1 MKLATA
7 PQDVTIPES
16 FEQRDVAIGSVAFI
30 LDMFSDKVYS
40 HKERAVIREL
50 SCNAHDAHVTAGT
63 TEVPFDIHLPTSL
76 EPWFSLRDYGTGLAD
91 SDIANVYGAIGI
103 STKRESNEL
112 IGGFGI
118 GSLSPYSLCDSFT
131 VISYFNGTVS
141 TYQCM
146 RDSKRR
152 PVVIPLGSS
161 PTNEPNGLEVKL
173 TVEDKSYTFQQ
184 EAIHVFKFWEGTIPN
199 INNKDVEK
207 SCKEAR
213 DEYTFK
219 GDNYGIST
227 GYGSMVAVMG
237 NIAYKIPSELDVFST
252 EGYITFEIGEL
263 EFDSAR
269 ENLIMNDAVSETIK
283 SRFAEIK
290 KTIKEVAIERINQS
304 PSVFEKAKLAAK
316 MNKGK
321 TGQLIGADV
330 LNKFKL
336 PDTKKSFTYWT
347 KEWSTSRA
355 NTAKQVFPTKNA
367 RYFIQK
373 DRMTARIKSSLKDC
387 ERGTTYYIFDSIAQ
401 SQECAIPSD
410 LIEDLDDL
418 PKVSRSPSSR
428 QRTPATATQK
438 AKEFVFRS
446 SCRYGAD
453 RDRWAIQEVDTTKE
467 VVYVEISRWEP
478 VNCSLTEHCISIH
491 DYVVD
496 LNKFG
501 IDITLVGLKS
511 AFVKTKAFDKLNTI
525 KFEDFIKR
533 EVAKIAP
540 KTYQVLKRDS
550 EANASLKRLR
560 ELAKHVDSQ
569 EVKDIL
575 ATVIDDTRLIKLCEK
590 LNINCGV
597 PSNTLQDS
605 LDKFFDKYPM
615 LQCLRTWNFDDH
627 TEVIAK
633 YIGGKLSAAKD

>member
-1 MKLATA
+1 
-7 PQDVTIPES
+7 
-16 FEQRDVAIGSVAFI
+16 
-30 LDMFSDKVYS
+30 
-40 HKERAVIREL
+40 
-50 SCNAHDAHVTAGT
+50 
-63 TEVPFDIHLPTSL
+63 
-76 EPWFSLRDYGTGLAD
+76 
-91 SDIANVYGAIGI
+91 
-103 STKRESNEL
+103 
-112 IGGFGI
+112 
-118 GSLSPYSLCDSFT
+118 
-131 VISYFNGTVS
+131 
-141 TYQCM
+141 
-146 RDSKRR
+146 
-152 PVVIPLGSS
+152 
-161 PTNEPNGLEVKL
+161 
-173 TVEDKSYTFQQ
+173 
-184 EAIHVFKFWEGTIPN
+184 
-199 INNKDVEK
+199 
-207 SCKEAR
+207 
-213 DEYTFK
+213 
-219 GDNYGIST
+219 
-227 GYGSMVAVMG
+227 
-237 NIAYKIPSELDVFST
+237 
-252 EGYITFEIGEL
+252 
-263 EFDSAR
+263 
-269 ENLIMNDAVSETIK
+269 
-283 SRFAEIK
+283 
-290 KTIKEVAIERINQS
+290 
-304 PSVFEKAKLAAK
+304 
-316 MNKGK
+316 
-321 TGQLIGADV
+321 
-330 LNKFKL
+330 
-336 PDTKKSFTYWT
+336 
-347 KEWSTSRA
+347 
-355 NTAKQVFPTKNA
+355 
-367 RYFIQK
+367 
-373 DRMTARIKSSLKDC
+373 MTARIKSSLKDC
-387 ERGTTYYIFDSIAQ
+387 ERGTVYYIFDSIAQ
-401 SQECAIPSD
+401 SQECAIPSG

-418 PKVSRSPSSR
+418 PKVSRSSSSSK

-453 RDRWAIQEVDTTKE
+453 RDRWTVQEVDTTKE

-478 VNCSLTEHCISIH
+478 VNCSLTGHCISIH

-560 ELAKHVDSQ
+560 EIAKHVDNQ